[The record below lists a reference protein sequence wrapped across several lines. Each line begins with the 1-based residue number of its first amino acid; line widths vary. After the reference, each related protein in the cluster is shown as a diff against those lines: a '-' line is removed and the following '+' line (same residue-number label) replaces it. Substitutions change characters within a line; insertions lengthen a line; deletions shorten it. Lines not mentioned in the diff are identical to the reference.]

1 MDFFNIHTHVSKHPE
16 SEILSTDVRSFPP
29 TNEGAF
35 LSVGI
40 HPWYIHEVET
50 ENQLQ
55 TLQRVVME
63 DKRITAIGESGL
75 DKLKGPSLNI
85 QTDIFKR
92 EITLSEKHNLPMII
106 HCVKAYNELIR
117 LKRTL
122 QPKQPWIIHGFRG
135 KKELAMECIREGFYL
150 SFGAY
155 HQEEALK
162 VVPLERLFI
171 ETDESDMPIGD
182 IYRRIAQTKGIHLE
196 ELKESI
202 KKNVE
207 RVFFKH

>member
-1 MDFFNIHTHVSKHPE
+1 MDLFNIHTHTSRHPE
-16 SEILSTDVRSFPP
+16 SEILSTDVRSYPP
-29 TNEGAF
+29 ANEGVF

-40 HPWYIHEVET
+40 HPWYLQDAT

-55 TLQRVVME
+55 ALKKAVE
-63 DKRITAIGESGL
+63 DKRVIAIGESGL
-75 DKLKGPSLNI
+75 DKLKGPSSNI
-85 QTDIFKR
+85 QTDIFKQQ
-92 EITLSEKHNLPMII
+92 TALSEATGLPMII

-135 KKELAMECIREGFYL
+135 KKELAMECIRHGFYL

-155 HQEEALK
+155 HQEEALM
-162 VVPLERLFI
+162 VVPIERLFI
-171 ETDESDMPIGD
+171 ETDESDMPIED
-182 IYRRIAQTKGIHLE
+182 IYLRIAQTKGIRLE
-196 ELKESI
+196 ELTESI